1 MKKFLLLN
9 LLCLCITCSGV
20 WAQGR
25 AVTGKVTSAEDGSP
39 LPGVNVVIKGLAV
52 GTVTDVEGMYSLSV
66 PPESTL
72 VFSFIGLTTREVPVG
87 ERTIVDVQMS
97 QDVQQLGE
105 VVVTAAG
112 IERET
117 RALGYAVSSVSGDR
131 LAMKSEPDALGS
143 LQGKVAGVNILS
155 SSGAPGS
162 ATRITIRGNKS
173 FFGNNQPLFIVDGIP
188 FDNSYF
194 TSSNEVTDGAPYGG
208 RVADLDPNNIE
219 SINILP
225 GGAAAALYGVRAA
238 NGVLVITT
246 KAGSSRASR
255 KGFEMSYSSGFA
267 IERIANLPVYQNKY
281 GTGSKFDYAE
291 ANGSW
296 GPAFDRP
303 GPGVN
308 YLADGSIVPNGS
320 DVDSIPYWS
329 AYAAVFPD
337 HPAMVPYR
345 AYPNNVK
352 DFFRDGKVY
361 DNSITIRGGNERSV
375 FTAVASRLKQEGYI
389 PFSEY
394 GRTNISIGGN
404 TELENGFSIGGNMSF
419 INALQLGPLTGYGSA
434 EQVSASVLS
443 RILFPGR
450 NWDITG
456 QPYEDP
462 VTKEQVFFL
471 GASADNPYYSARYNG
486 LRSEVNRVA
495 ANLTAGY
502 EISEWLSATYRIGI
516 NTYTDHRKE
525 VTRKGS
531 VGAAGIGQL
540 ILDDIYF
547 QEIESNFLLTA
558 DKPFN
563 DDLSFRAI
571 AGLNVNQRTAENQR
585 VRGSGAIAFDID
597 DIDNYNNVVP
607 FGGGNTLDPGY
618 YRRRLF
624 GIFADVSL
632 GYKDYLF
639 LNLTGR
645 NDWSS
650 TLPPNKR
657 SFFYPSASLSFLFTD
672 AFDVTS
678 NVLTSGKLRV
688 AWSRIGNDA
697 PVYSLYPI
705 YRLNFSKS
713 SGLLGSLPGNDLPF
727 RGQPGATADITVY
740 DENLTPEFT
749 TGIEIGTD
757 VVLFGDKL
765 DLKVTLYDIR
775 TTDQIAPISLA
786 DETGYNQ
793 LITNFGE
800 MSNKGIEIGVN
811 ATPIRLPNSFTW
823 NVFATFTKNR
833 NVVESLIP
841 GVEDIVLRPLY
852 GGKIVPVLAAGH
864 PYGALKGTYNLRDD
878 EGNLLIN
885 PASGMAIQSGDYKF
899 VADPNPDFLAS
910 LGTAFT
916 FRGITLSCLWNYRH
930 GGDLYSETNQFYL
943 GRGVTRDTEDREG
956 YFIVPGVYGDADT
969 GLPILDENGQKIA
982 NTTSVLLNDVYFQ
995 TADGSF
1001 AINSADEMSVFDATV
1016 IRLSEVALGYDFPKE
1031 LLERTPFGRASITF
1045 TGRNLWYKAPNFP
1058 KYSNFDP
1065 ETNTFG
1071 SQNYV
1076 GLEYN
1081 SAPSVKRYGVNLSLT
1096 F

>member
-1 MKKFLLLN
+1 MKKLLL
-9 LLCLCITCSGV
+9 LTSLCFTITWSGV

-25 AVTGKVTSAEDGSP
+25 TVTGKVTSVEDGSP

-52 GTVTDVEGMYSLSV
+52 GTVTDVEGVYSLPVSA
-66 PPESTL
+66 ESTL
-72 VFSFIGLTTREVPVG
+72 VFSFIGLTTREVIVG
-87 ERTIVDVQMS
+87 DRTIVDVQMS

-112 IERET
+112 IEREL
-117 RALGYAVSSVSGDR
+117 RALGYVVSSVSGDR
-131 LAMKSEPDALGS
+131 LAMKSEPDVLRS
-143 LQGKVAGVNILS
+143 LQGKVAGVNIMS

-194 TSSNEVTDGAPYGG
+194 ATSNEVTDGAPYGG
-208 RVADLDPNNIE
+208 RVGDLDPNNIE
-219 SINILP
+219 SVNILP

-238 NGVLVITT
+238 NGVIVVTT
-246 KAGSSRASR
+246 KAGSNRTSR

-267 IERIANLPVYQNKY
+267 IERIANLPEYQNKY
-281 GTGSKFDYAE
+281 GTGSGFAYAE

-320 DVDSIPYWS
+320 GVDSIPYWS
-329 AYAAVFPD
+329 AYAGVFTN

-345 AYPNNVK
+345 AYPDNVR

-361 DNSITIRGGNERSV
+361 DNSISIRGGNERSV

-394 GRTNISIGGN
+394 GRTNISIGGH
-404 TELENGFSIGGNMSF
+404 TELENGFSIGGSMSF
-419 INALQLGPLTGYGSA
+419 INALQKGPLTGYGSA

-456 QPYEDP
+456 QPIEDP

-471 GASADNPYYSARYNG
+471 GSSSDNPYYSARYNG

-502 EISEWLSATYRIGI
+502 ELTDWLSANYRMGI
-516 NTYTDHRKE
+516 NTYTDRRRE
-525 VTRKGS
+525 LTRKGS

-540 ILDDIYF
+540 ILDDISF
-547 QEIESNFLLTA
+547 QEIESNLLLTA
-558 DKPFN
+558 DRSLGE
-563 DDLSFRAI
+563 DVSLRTIIGA
-571 AGLNVNQRTAENQR
+571 NVNQRTAENQR
-585 VRGSGAIAFDID
+585 VKASGAIAFDID
-597 DIDNYNNVVP
+597 DIDNFNNVVP
-607 FGGGNTLDPGY
+607 FGGGNSLDPGY

-624 GIFADVSL
+624 GVFADMSL
-632 GYKDYLF
+632 GYKEF
-639 LNLTGR
+639 VFVNLTGR

-650 TLPPNKR
+650 TLPPSKR
-657 SFFYPSASLSFLFTD
+657 SFFYPSASVSFIFTD
-672 AFDVTS
+672 AFDITS
-678 NVLTSGKLRV
+678 NILTSGKLRV

-749 TGIEIGTD
+749 TGIELGAD
-757 VVLFGDKL
+757 FVLLGDKINL
-765 DLKVTLYDIR
+765 NITLYDIR

-800 MSNKGIEIGVN
+800 MSNKGIEIGLD
-811 ATPIRLPNSFTW
+811 ATPVRLSNSFNW

-833 NVVESLIP
+833 NYVESLIP
-841 GVEDIVLRPLY
+841 GVDDIVLRPLY

-864 PYGALKGTYNLRDD
+864 PYGALKGTYNVRDE
-878 EGNLLIN
+878 EGNLLID
-885 PASGMAIQSGDYKF
+885 PATGLAIQSDDYKF

-910 LGTAFT
+910 LGTAFSY
-916 FRGITLSCLWNYRH
+916 RGISLSCLWNYRH
-930 GGDLYSETNQFYL
+930 GGDLYSETTQFYL
-943 GRGVTRDTEDREG
+943 GRGVTKDTEDRDG
-956 YFIVPGVYGDADT
+956 YFIVPGVYGDADS
-969 GLPILDENGQKIA
+969 GLPILDENGQKIV

-995 TADGSF
+995 NASGSF

-1016 IRLSEVALGYDFPKE
+1016 IRLSEVSLGYDFPKE
-1031 LLERTPFGRASITF
+1031 LLKKTPFGRAGITF

-1065 ETNTFG
+1065 ETSTFG
-1071 SQNYV
+1071 AQNYV